1 MAYRPVTPAAHC
13 VAASRRYWVHHC
25 MMLPNVR
32 LQALSRT
39 LADPALDVPDR
50 VAMLRHVRTA
60 LRQRYARMVA
70 RTA

>member
-1 MAYRPVTPAAHC
+1 
-13 VAASRRYWVHHC
+13 